1 VAQDGRKD
9 SVIHMSRSLALV
21 SLLLL
26 LASCTQ
32 ATEPREIL
40 FVREVGDSLQLW
52 WMSEDGSGARPFTN
66 DPQVGP
72 YSNLPD
78 RSPDGTRVLFSS
90 GPSPSSLGIYVA
102 NKDGTDVLRIDPG
115 DFQVNQWPAWSP
127 DGTEIVFNGGPSAV
141 EQDLFLMKAD
151 GSGVRRLTAGE
162 SMDYCPRW
170 SPDGQKLVFSSVVAD
185 TFRLMTW
192 DRTEGTVSELLP
204 RGFEAEC
211 GDWSPDGSRIA
222 FSSTPDH
229 DYPSL
234 EGMASWTPRMSIY
247 VLDVATRA
255 ITQLT
260 DLAGTSARP
269 RWSPDGHQI
278 LFHSTESIGTVP
290 FSQLGTAYELYVIEA
305 DGSDIRRLTRNDMYD
320 AHPAWQGR

>member
-1 VAQDGRKD
+1 VYIGR
-9 SVIHMSRSLALV
+9 MLGATAALAV
-21 SLLLL
+21 
-26 LASCTQ
+26 LASCSGTTLAHDIVWARGTPARLWHMPANGAAPTSVFADTLLRGQ
-32 ATEPREIL
+32 AAN
-40 FVREVGDSLQLW
+40 F
-52 WMSEDGSGARPFTN
+52 
-66 DPQVGP
+66 
-72 YSNLPD
+72 PD
-78 RSPDGTRVLFSS
+78 VSPDGTRVAFVATSERGTS
-90 GPSPSSLGIYVA
+90 VYVA
-102 NKDGTDVLRIDPG
+102 SIDGSGVEDLTPVTLDHA
-115 DFQVNQWPAWSP
+115 QWPAWSP